1 MRGAIVGAA
10 KLLGLGFGLSGFAG
24 DVERE
29 VLADL
34 MPPLGLTTLEFVFAT
49 RRTDVERVP
58 ATDAGRVRPFWS
70 EPEDVRLI
78 TGGVWRRKLEGG
90 VWSFMARSAALRLVL
105 GATVGTFVLATE
117 IVSLLLWPGT
127 PSKVP

>member
-29 VLADL
+29 VLVDL
-34 MPPLGLTTLEFVFAT
+34 VDPLVLTTLEFVFAT

-70 EPEDVRLI
+70 ESEDVRLI
-78 TGGVWRRKLEGG
+78 TGGVWRRTGYTIRTSTNGNVGTNSQLEGG
-90 VWSFMARSAALRLVL
+90 V
-105 GATVGTFVLATE
+105 
-117 IVSLLLWPGT
+117 
-127 PSKVP
+127 